1 MQRFE
6 ELEQIQPVAVKML
19 KKMINHN
26 RIAHAYL
33 IHGDPGTK
41 KRAIAETLALRLF
54 CRETETAE
62 PCLTCR
68 DCKRVLSRNHPDL
81 HWIKPDG
88 LSIKKE
94 QIEALQR
101 EFIYSGVESNR
112 KVYVIEDADLM
123 TVNASNRLLKFLEEP
138 SQETTA
144 ILLTKNQQQLL
155 DTIRSRCQVIALRP
169 LSGKAI
175 ETALIESGITKENA
189 RIFQAIAPQLEEA
202 KALDQDEWF
211 AEARKLMVQLVG
223 MLIDKPQETLLF
235 IEKHWMQHFNDRDK
249 LLLGLDLLLLWFKD
263 LMYLHIGDTEHTV
276 LISYQAELER
286 VSLRYTRKELVA
298 ILSAITSAKQKLNQH
313 THPTL
318 VMEQLTLQMQ
328 R

>member
-62 PCLTCR
+62 PCLQCR
-68 DCKRVLSRNHPDL
+68 DCKRVISGNHPDL

-101 EFIYSGVESNR
+101 ELFIRVLN
-112 KVYVIEDADLM
+112 
-123 TVNASNRLLKFLEEP
+123 
-138 SQETTA
+138 
-144 ILLTKNQQQLL
+144 
-155 DTIRSRCQVIALRP
+155 
-169 LSGKAI
+169 
-175 ETALIESGITKENA
+175 LIEK
-189 RIFQAIAPQLEEA
+189 F
-202 KALDQDEWF
+202 
-211 AEARKLMVQLVG
+211 M
-223 MLIDKPQETLLF
+223 
-235 IEKHWMQHFNDRDK
+235 
-249 LLLGLDLLLLWFKD
+249 
-263 LMYLHIGDTEHTV
+263 
-276 LISYQAELER
+276 
-286 VSLRYTRKELVA
+286 
-298 ILSAITSAKQKLNQH
+298 
-313 THPTL
+313 
-318 VMEQLTLQMQ
+318 
-328 R
+328 